1 MDDRRASPRDRIPD
15 HPPVDRRSLLGAVG
29 GLAIA
34 ALAGCTTT
42 EKPKGTLIEG
52 DEAPDGDGGDGGDGE
67 GTIVPG
73 TPTPKDVFSLSDSSF
88 GPNDGGYMTYAATVE
103 NTSDERWIATLH
115 ARLQLE
121 NPITPESDGGSAT
134 VTPLTPVDAD
144 LTRRVDL
151 GPGETQDVTFTF
163 DVTETAYLERYR
175 SASFGISWSDLSK
188 P

>member
-1 MDDRRASPRDRIPD
+1 MDDRRASPRDRIQD
-15 HPPVDRRSLLGAVG
+15 HPSVDRRSLLGAVG

-52 DEAPDGDGGDGGDGE
+52 DGAPDGDGGDGE

-88 GPNDGGYMTYAATVE
+88 QPNDDGYMTYAATVE

-115 ARLQLE
+115 ARLQLDD
-121 NPITPESDGGSAT
+121 PVTPESDEGSAT

-144 LTRRVDL
+144 LTRRIDL
-151 GPGETQDVTFTF
+151 GPGESREVSMSFG
-163 DVTETAYLERYR
+163 VTETAYLDRYR

>member
-1 MDDRRASPRDRIPD
+1 MDDRRAPDRDPTSRRR
-15 HPPVDRRSLLGAVG
+15 PVGRRSLLGAVG

-52 DEAPDGDGGDGGDGE
+52 DGTAGGDVGDGGA
-67 GTIVPG
+67 TIVPG

-88 GPNDGGYMTYAATVE
+88 GPNDDGYMTYAATVE

-115 ARLQLE
+115 ARLRLDD
-121 NPITPESDGGSAT
+121 PVTPESDEGSAT

-144 LTRRVDL
+144 LTRRIDL
-151 GPGETQDVTFTF
+151 GPGETREVSMSFE
-163 DVTETAYLERYR
+163 VTETAYLERYR